1 MSTTK
6 KNITDLVHLQTGIK
20 KNDSQFIVNKFLEI
34 IKNASK
40 KQLSTKI
47 AKFGTFKVKK
57 TKKRIGR
64 NPITKKEYIIES
76 RKKVIF
82 KPSNFIKNNMN

>member
-6 KNITDLVHLQTGIK
+6 KNITDLVHQETGIQ
-20 KNDSQFIVNKFLEI
+20 KNDSQILVNKFLEI

-40 KQLSTKI
+40 KQLSIKI

-64 NPITKKEYIIES
+64 NPISKKEYIIES
-76 RKKVIF
+76 RKKLVF
-82 KPSNFIKNNMN
+82 KPSNFIKKNMN